1 MGPRARI
8 HDASENLGESTI
20 AINFLRTSRQDLLGS
35 QIQLL

>member
-1 MGPRARI
+1 MGSRARV

-20 AINFLRTSRQDLLGS
+20 AINFLRTSRQDFLDS